1 MANIKSSAK
10 RAQISVRNTLR
21 NAPVKTTVKSNIR
34 KFNEATDKENAAAA
48 FRQAVVSIDK
58 AVTKGVLH
66 KSAAARRKSRL
77 AKKLNKMA

>member
-1 MANIKSSAK
+1 VANIKSSAK